1 MSTGSRPIGIYY
13 AYWTREWD
21 VDFLPFIRKAQ
32 SLGFDILEINGGAVV
47 ALSSAERKH
56 LRDEAAARNIALTFG
71 IGLPPHYDVSSQD
84 ERVRQAGVQFMK
96 DMVAAVAECGG
107 EMIGGTVHSYWPATP
122 PRDLEEKRRIRNQGI
137 KSMKEVLPVA
147 ADLGVTL
154 NVEVINRFEQ
164 FLLNTAAEAVSFV
177 DEIDMPNCGVLLDT
191 FHMNI
196 EEDSFLG
203 ALKTVGP
210 RLKSFHVGEANR
222 KPPGMGRLPW
232 EEIRQGLDAIDF
244 HGPVVMEPFVT
255 PGGTVGRDIGI
266 WREIMPEENLDDAVS
281 RSVAFLQRVL
291 R

>member
-1 MSTGSRPIGIYY
+1 MSTGSRPSGIYY

-21 VDFLPFIRKAQ
+21 VGFLPFIRKAQ

-71 IGLPPHYDVSSQD
+71 IGLPTHYDVSSQD
-84 ERVRQAGVQFMK
+84 ERVRQAGVRFMK
-96 DMVAAVAECGG
+96 GMVAA
-107 EMIGGTVHSYWPATP
+107 
-122 PRDLEEKRRIRNQGI
+122 
-137 KSMKEVLPVA
+137 VA